1 LIPLGRADV
10 SIRDHLDTD
19 SSEETELGNGLD
31 GSEGVE
37 YHMGSMGFYNEPF
50 PQKGLGLSV
59 NSKGTVI
66 GIATVSWWYISLTD
80 WTAFIYSS
88 GNYTEIIPPGW
99 RNVDSCKIS
108 SRGTVV
114 GTGYDRD
121 WVGKGFIYR
130 RGTYTEIIPPGWQ
143 NASIDEINSKGI
155 VVGKG
160 YDVLGELKG
169 FIYSGGDY
177 TEIIPPGW

>member
-1 LIPLGRADV
+1 MCGERLPINSQGKVLG
-10 SIRDHLDTD
+10 S
-19 SSEETELGNGLD
+19 GQD
-31 GSEGVE
+31 GSGGE
-37 YHMGSMGFYNEPF
+37 
-50 PQKGLGLSV
+50 
-59 NSKGTVI
+59 
-66 GIATVSWWYISLTD
+66 
-80 WTAFIYSS
+80 
-88 GNYTEIIPPGW
+88 
-99 RNVDSCKIS
+99 
-108 SRGTVV
+108 
-114 GTGYDRD
+114 
-121 WVGKGFIYR
+121 KGFIYS

>member
-1 LIPLGRADV
+1 MRRNAIRSYVFGLTLLISVSFCLASPISWASRDASTPLIPLGRADV

-114 GTGYDRD
+114 GTGYEGE
-121 WVGKGFIYR
+121 WVHKGFIYR
-130 RGTYTEIIPPGWQ
+130 RGTYTEIIPPGW
-143 NASIDEINSKGI
+143 
-155 VVGKG
+155 
-160 YDVLGELKG
+160 
-169 FIYSGGDY
+169 
-177 TEIIPPGW
+177 